1 MTEHDDGRHLAH
13 TNAPETSYDAV
24 PEPST
29 RAVVKDAIAWLIE
42 HVEGANPAGLSA
54 PEVRRAYHYLR
65 ADHGWPDQTIV
76 GLQARLS
83 ELVHKD
89 GRVLDSGERIPG
101 DHGKLVA
108 VWALNPDPQPLPAPH
123 VAPLLRFDAETGDV
137 VGEFPPITSA
147 VGAKIAAAVLPGV
160 SADDIRRWFDS
171 REQAESEGRLW

>member
-13 TNAPETSYDAV
+13 ANAPETSYDAV

-29 RAVVKDAIAWLIE
+29 RAVVKDAITWLIGN
-42 HVEGANPAGLSA
+42 VEGTHPDGLSA
-54 PEVRRAYHYLR
+54 PEVRRAYHHLR
-65 ADHGWPDQTIV
+65 DDHGWPDQTTV

-89 GRVLDSGERIPG
+89 GLVVDSGERIPG

-108 VWALNPDPQPLPAPH
+108 VWALNPDPRPLEAPRVPAT
-123 VAPLLRFDAETGDV
+123 LKFDAATGDL

-160 SADDIRRWFDS
+160 TPDDIRRWFDS
-171 REQAESEGRLW
+171 REQAEAEGRLW

>member
-1 MTEHDDGRHLAH
+1 MSDDDGRHLAH
-13 TNAPETSYDAV
+13 ANAPETSFDAV
-24 PEPST
+24 PDSGS
-29 RAVVKDAIAWLIE
+29 RAVVKDAIAWLIGN
-42 HVEGANPAGLSA
+42 VEGTHPDGLSA

-65 ADHGWPDQTIV
+65 AEHGWPDQTTV

-89 GRVLDSGERIPG
+89 GRVLDSGERIRG

-108 VWALNPDPQPLPAPH
+108 VWALNPDPQPIVPH

-160 SADDIRRWFDS
+160 SPDDIRRWFDS
-171 REQAESEGRLW
+171 RGKAESEGRLW